1 MPGTLVNIKKLPTA
15 VSLSESAEMKVVC
28 LLSLA
33 LALAAAVLL
42 DSVHGTPSQQS
53 DGIVAAGD
61 RCLVCKI
68 NM

>member
-1 MPGTLVNIKKLPTA
+1 MSGTLVNIKKLPTA

-28 LLSLA
+28 LLS

>member
-28 LLSLA
+28 LLS